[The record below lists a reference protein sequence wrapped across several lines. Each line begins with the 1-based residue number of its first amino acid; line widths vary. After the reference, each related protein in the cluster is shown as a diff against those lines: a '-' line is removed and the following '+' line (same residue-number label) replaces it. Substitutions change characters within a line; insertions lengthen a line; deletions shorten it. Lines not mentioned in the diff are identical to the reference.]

1 MADFQKKSRFK
12 GLTVRCRFTF
22 GHKPRR
28 HQMEEYLE
36 YHNATKWGWRN
47 KAGGSTKT
55 GLKLGLKYKLNNQR
69 HWGGGKW
76 WRKTGEVNK
85 VKQREDLIGWGDT
98 GNRTGANEAEKKKK
112 QVCIGKKSN
121 AVKQG
126 SEGEARPTQ
135 RGGQR
140 STEEQE
146 HTRKWT
152 KTIPNCYALWHKP
165 IRLPRFNVSS
175 IMLTSMNKDRIWL
188 NNYYKRLINHD
199 MV

>member
-1 MADFQKKSRFK
+1 
-12 GLTVRCRFTF
+12 
-22 GHKPRR
+22 
-28 HQMEEYLE
+28 MEEHLE

-85 VKQREDLIGWGDT
+85 VQQREDLIGWGDT
-98 GNRTGANEAEKKKK
+98 GNRTGANEADKKKK
-112 QVCIGKKSN
+112 NNKKNRCEWGKRQCSK
-121 AVKQG
+121 
-126 SEGEARPTQ
+126 AREWRRGQTHTKRRLEEHRGARTQ
-135 RGGQR
+135 ENGQ
-140 STEEQE
+140 
-146 HTRKWT
+146 
-152 KTIPNCYALWHKP
+152 KP
-165 IRLPRFNVSS
+165 DRTAMHYDINPLGCSVSS
-175 IMLTSMNKDRIWL
+175 IMLMSMNKDRIWL